1 MEDWLLRKW
10 GGNMEDLNLI
20 EQDFDISLMISEL
33 RSRDGMI
40 LKMYLDGNNYREI
53 GESIDT
59 SVERARQLVMRG
71 IERSTRVL
79 QRRHYLK

>member
-1 MEDWLLRKW
+1 
-10 GGNMEDLNLI
+10 MEDLNLI